1 MLLNHLKI
9 SFRNIQRQTGY
20 SFINIASL
28 TIGLTCLIFVAFWIQ
43 EELGFDQF
51 HENKNR
57 LYRILTKHSEYP
69 SYTNVTTSLGLA
81 PLLQSKNSEVEHF
94 TRYELFGSRI
104 YYENRTYNIHKN
116 FRIAD
121 PAIFRMFTLPFVK
134 GNPKKALRDTFSVVI
149 SERMAKNIFGNKN
162 PIGKTININKKYNL
176 TITGILKDLPRNSQL
191 QFDFLG
197 HIGLLS
203 FQKLDPWEFDTTTY
217 VLLKKNVNV
226 KEYNQQLSN
235 FYNEQ
240 NIFFKGTK
248 LQPYL
253 QKFTKVHSE
262 ESNIVGRIKNITIF
276 AVVAIFI
283 LLLVSINFINLS
295 TARSGNR
302 AIEIG
307 MRKAIGANRGNIFRQ
322 FFGESI
328 LLAFIALCFALLL
341 SEIFSPAFSTLSGKD
356 FETILSGNISLLLTI
371 SIFTFLIGLIACCYP
386 ALVLSSFQPTD
397 AFKKGL
403 KSPKRKTVRAIL
415 VIFQFTISI
424 ILIIASFTIY
434 RQINYMKNKNL
445 GFNKDSIIV
454 IPYNQQL
461 LQNISLYKEKLLIN
475 PNIVSVSAASNLPI
489 DIEQSLTLNWR
500 GGSKE
505 GIKSKYILVDQN
517 FINVFDLQILEGR
530 NFQDGSISDLR
541 EGYIINETALNR
553 MDFEFPIGKK
563 ISIGEKGSPYYHEGK
578 IIGIVK
584 DFHFK
589 SLKQEIEPLFMRIM
603 PHRNTHIFI
612 KAKPG
617 AMASVMAFIEETSK
631 AMAPNIP
638 FEFSFLD
645 DAVTEMYDT
654 EKKLSHLITIF
665 SVIAIVISC
674 LGLFGM
680 TSFTAEQRTLEIG
693 IRKIMGASVAGIAF
707 LLSKEYSR
715 NILIATIIAYPIASY
730 TLNKWLQNYAYQV
743 HLDFWMLAAATIIT
757 LGFSLLATS
766 YQTIKAALANPIKAL
781 RYE

>member
-1 MLLNHLKI
+1 MFITHLKI
-9 SFRNIQRQTGY
+9 SFRNIQRQAGY
-20 SFINIASL
+20 SLINIASL
-28 TIGLTCLIFVAFWIQ
+28 TIGLTCLIFIAFWIQ

-51 HENKNR
+51 HKNKNR
-57 LYRILTKHSEYP
+57 LYRIITKNSEDP
-69 SYTNVTTSLGLA
+69 SYTNVTTSLELA

-104 YYENRTYNIHKN
+104 YFENRTYKIHKKI
-116 FRIAD
+116 RIAD
-121 PAIFRMFTLPFVK
+121 PAIFQMFTLPFVE
-134 GNPKKALRDTFSVVI
+134 GNPQKALTDTFSIVI
-149 SERMAKNIFGNKN
+149 SEKMSKKIFGNKN
-162 PIGKTININKKYNL
+162 PIGEIINVDKKFDI
-176 TITGILKDLPRNSQL
+176 TITGIIKDLPRNSQL
-191 QFDFLG
+191 QFDILG

-203 FQKLDPWEFDTTTY
+203 FQNLDKWKYETTTY
-217 VLLKKNVNV
+217 VLLKEDVNA
-226 KEYNQQLSN
+226 KEYNQQLAN

-240 NIFFKGTK
+240 NIFFQGTK
-248 LQPYL
+248 LKPYL
-253 QKFTKVHSE
+253 QKFTKIHSE
-262 ESNIVGRIKNITIF
+262 ESDVEGRIKNITIF
-276 AVVAIFI
+276 AIVAIFI
-283 LLLVSINFINLS
+283 MLLASINFINLS

-307 MRKAIGANRGNIFRQ
+307 MRKTIGANRGNIFRQ

-328 LLAFIALCFALLL
+328 LLAFFALCFALLL

-356 FETILSGNISLLLTI
+356 FETILSGNISLLFII

-386 ALVLSSFQPTD
+386 ALVLSSFQPSD

-403 KSPKRKTVRAIL
+403 KSPKRKTVRAVL

-445 GFNKDSIIV
+445 GFNKDSIVV
-454 IPYNQQL
+454 IPYNQTL
-461 LQNISLYKEKLLIN
+461 LQNMSLYKEKLQIN
-475 PNIVSVSAASNLPI
+475 RNIVSVSAASNLPI
-489 DIEQSLTLNWR
+489 DIEQSLTMNWES
-500 GGSKE
+500 GPEK
-505 GIKSKYILVDQN
+505 GIKSKYIIVDQN

-541 EGYIINETALNR
+541 VGYIINEKALKQ
-553 MDFEFPIGKK
+553 MGFEFPIGKK

-578 IIGIVK
+578 IIGIVR

-612 KAKPG
+612 KARPG
-617 AMASVMAFIEETSK
+617 TMASVMTFIGETSK
-631 AMAPNIP
+631 TVAPNIP

-665 SVIAIVISC
+665 SVTVIFISC

-680 TSFTAEQRTLEIG
+680 ASFTAEQRTLEIG

-715 NILIATIIAYPIASY
+715 NVFIATIIAYPIASY

-743 HLDFWMLAAATIIT
+743 HLDFWMFAVATIIT
-757 LGFSLLATS
+757 LGFSLMATS
-766 YQTIKAALANPIKAL
+766 FQTIKAALANPIRAL